1 MEYILQ
7 RYSLMESNGTEM
19 YFDADE
25 IVDLL
30 DYFEEEDD
38 FDHYEKVLEL
48 GQKLHPENQDIKIR
62 MCRALVYREDY
73 DTALRAIERIGD
85 PDDPEL
91 ELLKMECFCA
101 LDRFDEVW
109 EYVEKKQA
117 ENSDELEEIFEYLAP
132 VMNELNCFNEAQILL
147 QRGLAIFPDNLILK
161 EEYCYYLEMQ
171 GQPQQALSICS
182 ELIDT
187 DPYSA
192 DYWYMQGR
200 LFLMQSDYDK
210 AVDAFDFALACDDS
224 DVEIKVM
231 KAYCLFMNEH
241 YEKAIDVY
249 LELLSDGHSSQNI
262 QPYLAECYM
271 KSEHFEQ
278 AYALF
283 KGLLD
288 DLDIARGLTLYK
300 NYIRCCL
307 ETGRE
312 NEAGKILPEM
322 AARFPKDLL
331 LLALQAF
338 VHLATGEQDE
348 AVEITVDILDAVYQ
362 ASVQGNRM
370 PEMMK
375 NMYSLGQNVKQ
386 LIEEIHR
393 LTEPQ
398 VKKSYL
404 PIHKAMN
411 YLMEGDMKRFCRK
424 YAKCPP
430 EMIVGYL
437 HRIFST
443 VRGFPDRLL
452 TANGF
457 LQASEIHPRPAE
469 CVASDQ
475 LSSSYLTNGFHN
487 N

>member
-7 RYSLMESNGTEM
+7 RYSLMESSGTEM

-30 DYFEEEDD
+30 DYFEETGD

-48 GQKLHPENQDIKIR
+48 GRKLHPENQDIRIR
-62 MCRALVYREDY
+62 ICRALIFREEY

-85 PDDPEL
+85 ADDLEL
-91 ELLKMECFCA
+91 TLLKMECFCA

-109 EYVEKKQA
+109 AFVEEKQV
-117 ENSDELEEIFEYLAP
+117 ENCEELEEIFEYLAP
-132 VMNELNCFNEAQILL
+132 VMNELNCFDEVYTLL
-147 QRGLAIFPDNLILK
+147 QRGLALFPDNLILK

-171 GQPQQALSICS
+171 GLPKEAQSICS
-182 ELIDT
+182 ELIDA
-187 DPYSA
+187 DPYSV

-200 LFLMQSDYDK
+200 LCLMQGDYDK
-210 AVDAFDFALACDDS
+210 AVDALDFALACDDS
-224 DVEIKVM
+224 DVEIKVT
-231 KAYCLFMNEH
+231 KAYCLFMSEH

-249 LELLSDGHSSQNI
+249 LELLSDGHAGQNI

-278 AYALF
+278 AYAIF
-283 KGLLD
+283 KELLED
-288 DLDIARGLTLYK
+288 TNIARGLALYK
-300 NYIRCCL
+300 NYIRCCI

-312 NEAGKILPEM
+312 NEAGEILPEM
-322 AARFPKDLL
+322 AARFPEDLL
-331 LLALQAF
+331 LLALQVF

-348 AVEITVDILDAVYQ
+348 AVEITVHILDMVYQ
-362 ASVQGNRM
+362 ASVEGNNV

-375 NMYSLGQNVKQ
+375 NMYSPAHNVKQ
-386 LIEEIHR
+386 LVEEIHR
-393 LTEPQ
+393 LIEPQ

-404 PIHKAMN
+404 PVHQAMSR
-411 YLMEGDMKRFCRK
+411 LIEGDMKRFCRK

-430 EMIVGYL
+430 EMVAGYL
-437 HRIFST
+437 RLIFSV
-443 VRGFPDRLL
+443 VRRFSDGQRAK
-452 TANGF
+452 TGF
-457 LQASEIHPRPAE
+457 LQANDIHPQPAE
-469 CVASDQ
+469 CVASEH
-475 LSSSYLTNGFHN
+475 LSSNYLTNGYHN